1 MADQI
6 AGIGHNDGPTLERGH
21 RYRSYQWRRAQQKL
35 MPNSVPLM
43 IVRMRMRRAAELGMD
58 YKTYANV
65 RQASGQDILGLLFS
79 SNALRIIGNG
89 ARMPDARDCALR
101 AVKAAQKLAL
111 VHAPVDPPAVLQV
124 NPVLDATAAAPRFTD
139 SWSGMRDRLA
149 GFIHAQRL
157 SGNQVL
163 IIGDAPLENEW
174 STAARAAGY
183 LSADRY
189 FQQATG

>member
-6 AGIGHNDGPTLERGH
+6 AGNGHNNGPTIERGH
-21 RYRSYQWRRAQQKL
+21 TYRSYQWRRAQQKL

-43 IVRMRMRRAAELGMD
+43 IVRMRMRRAEELGMT
-58 YKTYANV
+58 YKTYASI

-89 ARMPDARDCALR
+89 ARMPDARDRVLK
-101 AVKAAQKLAL
+101 AVKATQKLSL
-111 VHAPVDPPAVLQV
+111 VHAPTDPSAVLQA
-124 NPVLDATAAAPRFTD
+124 NPVLDVTAAAPRFTD
-139 SWSGMRDRLA
+139 SWSQMRTGVEA
-149 GFIHAQRL
+149 IIHQQQL

-163 IIGDAPLENEW
+163 IVGDAPLESEW

-189 FQQATG
+189 FQQTVR